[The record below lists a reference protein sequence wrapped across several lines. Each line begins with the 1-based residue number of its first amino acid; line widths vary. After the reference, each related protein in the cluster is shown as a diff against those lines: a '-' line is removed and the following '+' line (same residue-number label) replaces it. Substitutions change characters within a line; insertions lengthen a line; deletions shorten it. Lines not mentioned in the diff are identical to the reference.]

1 MIETLSISNYAL
13 IDNIELTFQPGLNI
27 ITGETGAG
35 KSIMLGALSMLFG
48 NRADTR
54 VVSDKS
60 KKSVVEGIF
69 DITGYDEIGRL
80 LAENDIDPLDRQL
93 ILRREI
99 SPAGRSRSF
108 VNDAPA
114 PLSLLCEIAI
124 RLVDLHSQHQNLLL
138 ADNEYQLNVIDTM
151 LDDKSVKTEYAAAYE
166 TFRSALKKYQ
176 VAKRA
181 ADTSKA
187 EEEYL
192 RYQLQLLEQ
201 LNLQPGEQESLE
213 QERSLLANVSTL
225 KDSLTRVIAL
235 FDGSEENIISM
246 LRQSEGLLDD
256 IEELPEARQLGERI
270 ESLRI
275 EAVDIKDTVE
285 TLDGRLEA
293 DPRRLEYVEER
304 LSDIYELQH
313 KLSVDSEAAL
323 IALRQELSERI
334 DSIDNSDERIRQYAT
349 KAKIAKKQAM
359 ELAERLTEARRK
371 VADRFTGELLAS
383 ATPLGMK
390 NLRAEIEITPAE
402 LSATG
407 ADRVN
412 FLFAFNKNQAL
423 MPVKDTASGGEISRL
438 MLSVKALVAKHI
450 QLPSIIFDEVDTG
463 VSGDVAGRMGQ
474 LMKDISRRIQVIAIT
489 HLPPVASKGDVHFK
503 VFKEDSDTATNTRV
517 RRLSDEQRIDE
528 LALMLSGDPANEA
541 ARDTA
546 RSLLSGNNKL

>member
-13 IDNIELTFQPGLNI
+13 IDNIELVFQPGLNI

-60 KKSVVEGIF
+60 KKSVVEGVF
-69 DITGYDEIGRL
+69 DITDYDEIEKL
-80 LAENDIDPLDRQL
+80 LAVNDIDSLDKQL

-108 VNDAPA
+108 VNDVPA
-114 PLSLLCEIAI
+114 PLSLLREIAI

-138 ADNEYQLNVIDTM
+138 ADNDYQLYVIDTM
-151 LDDKSVKTEYAAAYE
+151 LDDKSVKREYAAAYD

-213 QERSLLANVSTL
+213 QERNLLANVSTL
-225 KDSLTRVIAL
+225 KTSLNQILAM

-256 IEELPEARQLGERI
+256 LEGLPEARPLGERI

-275 EAVDIKDTVE
+275 EAIDIKDTLE

-304 LSDIYELQH
+304 LNDIYDVQH
-313 KLSVDSEAAL
+313 KLSAESDSAL

-349 KAKIAKKQAM
+349 KARMAKKQAM
-359 ELAERLTEARRK
+359 ELAERLTLARSE
-371 VADRFTGELLAS
+371 VASRFVDELLAS

-390 NLRAEIEITPAE
+390 NLRAEIEITSAE
-402 LSATG
+402 LSPTG

-412 FLFAFNKNQAL
+412 FLFAFNKNQPL

-438 MLSVKALVAKHI
+438 MLSVKALVANHI

-463 VSGDVAGRMGQ
+463 VSGDVAGRMGK

-503 VFKEDSDTATNTRV
+503 VFKEDSETSTNTRV
-517 RRLSDEQRIDE
+517 RRLSEEERIDE

-546 RSLLSGNNKL
+546 RSLLSDNQK